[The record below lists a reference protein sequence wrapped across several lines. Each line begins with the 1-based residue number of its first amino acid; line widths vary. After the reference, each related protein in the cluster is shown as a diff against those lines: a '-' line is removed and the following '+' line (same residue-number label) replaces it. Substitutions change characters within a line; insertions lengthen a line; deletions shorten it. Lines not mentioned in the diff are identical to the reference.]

1 MRSQPSLRRVLKLV
15 LNQIM
20 ASSQIEITVANASEE
35 LGKANTLLQKYKR
48 KNIAQ
53 KNKMGPGYKTGLE
66 ERIATSQR
74 LIAQSTMTAN
84 ATTLSGSPNDPIP
97 PGPDPIDPSLAA
109 KRPRGNYG
117 PVHRKIVAEDLL
129 EVVTDS
135 IPAKMVSRFAFKWQG
150 EEQAIESADPGS
162 TAEEFAD
169 LCDAATDLIDHVI
182 EVAENSRFSSHQ
194 FNWKINYNGG
204 PINKPG
210 PPKVKKNVPIKIV
223 EAGKLTTMT
232 AAKLILARTN
242 PTMYP
247 GCVEAGMEAVCA
259 VLMNRSGHEKC
270 ITCDQGARG
279 KALVSKPV
287 PPAEDH
293 PYLADCK
300 CPLRGAALELWML
313 KMTADIEGIPRRGDA
328 QVANHRLAL
337 NPDIPKVIASAIE
350 LTSGHDIETLLQPKM
365 DHVQFTAE
373 WALNELHSI
382 SRRYNSEYSPSF
394 LLLSQKL
401 KETMKAF
408 INEDNGEDMDEENDE
423 DEG

>member
-1 MRSQPSLRRVLKLV
+1 
-15 LNQIM
+15 M
-20 ASSQIEITVANASEE
+20 ASPQIEITVANASEE
-35 LGKANTLLQKYKR
+35 LGKSNALLQKYKR
-48 KNIAQ
+48 KNSAQ

-97 PGPDPIDPSLAA
+97 PGPGILPAGHLNGLSQGPGNSGPGTGN
-109 KRPRGNYG
+109 KRSGAPQSE
-117 PVHRKIVAEDLL
+117 VAEDPL
-129 EVVTDS
+129 EVITDS

-169 LCDAATDLIDHVI
+169 LCDAATDLIDHVT
-182 EVAENSRFSSHQ
+182 EFAENSGFSPHQ
-194 FNWKINYNGG
+194 FNWKIDYNGG
-204 PINKPG
+204 RINVSHLISLHTWLVTNSLMMPSNEQKPA

-223 EAGKLTTMT
+223 DNDCSKVAS
-232 AAKLILARTN
+232 
-242 PTMYP
+242 
-247 GCVEAGMEAVCA
+247 MEAVRV
-259 VLMNRSGHEKC
+259 VLMNRSGREKC

-300 CPLRGAALELWML
+300 CPLRGAALELWMI
-313 KMTADIEGIPRRGDA
+313 KMTTDIEGIPQRGDA

-337 NPDIPKVIASAIE
+337 NPDILKVIASAIE
-350 LTSGHDIETLLQPKM
+350 LTSGHDTETLLQPKM
-365 DHVQFTAE
+365 D
-373 WALNELHSI
+373 
-382 SRRYNSEYSPSF
+382 R
-394 LLLSQKL
+394 KL